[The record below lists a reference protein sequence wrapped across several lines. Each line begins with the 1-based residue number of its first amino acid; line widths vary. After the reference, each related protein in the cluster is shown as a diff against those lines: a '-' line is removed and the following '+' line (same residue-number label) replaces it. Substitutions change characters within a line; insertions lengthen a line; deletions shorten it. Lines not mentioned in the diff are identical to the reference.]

1 MIERGISMDQQI
13 ILKQSKTSVQVGM
26 PVVTY
31 TPEIGMSQDSH
42 IILLCKGL
50 KVFFVAYDL
59 RVPAHPGC
67 RLDETHETPRDWTT
81 SP

>member
-1 MIERGISMDQQI
+1 MLIAQHVIEKGISMDQQI

-50 KVFFVAYDL
+50 NVFLPIQAVDL
-59 RVPAHPGC
+59 MKHC
-67 RLDETHETPRDWTT
+67 KPRDWTT